1 MDSPNQSGP
10 RWSWAKRLGIL
21 GAVAVPALLS
31 GCTKEQISTGFFP
44 AESKGATSHTE
55 AYTSLWN
62 GAWIALMI
70 VGLIV
75 WGLILWSMVAY
86 RRRKNDRGLPV
97 QLRYSMPIEIL
108 FTVTPLILV
117 LGFFFQSVQ
126 VMEQTTDDTTPGE
139 QVIEV
144 AAKQWAWD
152 FNYVNQ
158 DVYFAGTQVELDG
171 TEKPEETAPVLYLPV
186 DTDLEI
192 KLRSRDV
199 IHSFWVPAFLEK
211 RDMIPGHDQSLHLR
225 AEKEGEYVG
234 KCAELC
240 GEYHSEML
248 FNVKVVSKA
257 EFEDYTKSLEDA
269 GNTGQLGPEYD
280 RNWYPKEGAEK

>member
-1 MDSPNQSGP
+1 MT
-10 RWSWAKRLGIL
+10 L
-21 GAVAVPALLS
+21 PALLS
-31 GCTKEQISTGFFP
+31 GCTKEQIANGFFP
-44 AESKGATSHTE
+44 LESKGATNHTE
-55 AYTSLWN
+55 AYTALWN
-62 GAWIALMI
+62 GAWIASMI

-75 WGLILWSMVAY
+75 WGLILWAIVAY

-97 QLRYSMPIEIL
+97 QMRYSMPIEIL
-108 FTVTPLILV
+108 FTVTPVILV
-117 LGFFFQSVQ
+117 LGFFFQNVQ
-126 VMEQTTDDTTPGE
+126 VMAKTTDDRTPGE

-158 DVYFAGTQVELDG
+158 DVYYAGTQVNLDG
-171 TEKPEETAPVLYLPV
+171 TEKPGENAPTLYLPV
-186 DTDLEI
+186 NTDLEI
-192 KLRSRDV
+192 KLHSRDV

-211 RDMIPGHDQSLHLR
+211 RDMIPGHDQSLFLR

-257 EFEDYTKSLEDA
+257 EFEEYTQSLADQ

-280 RNWYPKEGAEK
+280 RNWYPKEGAQE

>member
-1 MDSPNQSGP
+1 MDSPNQPGP
-10 RWSWAKRLGIL
+10 KRSWAKRLGIL
-21 GAVAVPALLS
+21 GAVTIPALLS
-31 GCTKEQISTGFFP
+31 GCTKEQIATGFFP
-44 AESKGATSHTE
+44 VESKGATNHTE

-62 GAWIALMI
+62 GAWIASL
-70 VGLIV
+70 VLGLIV
-75 WGLILWSMVAY
+75 WGLILWAMIAY

-108 FTVTPLILV
+108 FTVTPIIVV

-126 VMEQTTDDTTPGE
+126 VMDKTTDDRTPGE

-144 AAKQWAWD
+144 AGKQWAWD
-152 FNYVNQ
+152 FNYVTEN
-158 DVYFAGTQVELDG
+158 VHLAGTQVALDG
-171 TEKPEETAPVLYLPV
+171 TEAPEKTAPTLYLPV

-192 KLRSRDV
+192 RLRSRDV
-199 IHSFWVPAFLEK
+199 IHSFWIPAFLEK
-211 RDMIPGHDQSLHLR
+211 RDMIPGHPQSIHLR

-248 FNVKVVSKA
+248 FNVKVVSQQ
-257 EFEDYTKSLEDA
+257 EFEQYTKSLADQ
-269 GNTGQLGPEYD
+269 GNTGVLGPEYD
-280 RNWYPKEGAEK
+280 RNWYPKEGAQQ

>member
-1 MDSPNQSGP
+1 MDSPNQAGP
-10 RWSWAKRLGIL
+10 GRSWAKRLGTL
-21 GAVAVPALLS
+21 GAVAVLALLS
-31 GCTKEQISTGFFP
+31 GCTKEQVSTGFFP
-44 AESKGATSHTE
+44 AESKGATNHTE

-62 GAWIALMI
+62 GAWIALLI

-108 FTVTPLILV
+108 FTVTPVILV

-126 VMEQTTDDTTPGE
+126 VMEKTIDDTTPGE

-158 DVYFAGTQVELDG
+158 DVYFAGTQVPLDG
-171 TEKPEETAPVLYLPV
+171 SEKPGEEAPTLYLPV

-257 EFEDYTKSLEDA
+257 EFEDYTKSLADE
-269 GNTGQLGPEYD
+269 GNKGQLGPEYD

>member
-10 RWSWAKRLGIL
+10 QRSWAKRLGIL
-21 GAVAVPALLS
+21 SAVLIPALLS
-31 GCTKEQISTGFFP
+31 GCTKEQIATGFFP
-44 AESKGATSHTE
+44 VESQGATNHTD
-55 AYTSLWN
+55 AYTALWN
-62 GAWIALMI
+62 GGWIALLI

-75 WGLILWSMVAY
+75 WGLILWAMVAY
-86 RRRKNDRGLPV
+86 RRRKHDRGLPV
-97 QLRYSMPIEIL
+97 QMRYSMPIEIL
-108 FTVTPLILV
+108 FTVTPVVLV
-117 LGFFFQSVQ
+117 LGFFFQNVQ
-126 VMEQTTDDTTPGE
+126 VMEQTTDDTSPGE

-152 FNYVNQ
+152 FNYETE
-158 DVYFAGTQVELDG
+158 DVYYAGTQVELDG

-192 KLRSRDV
+192 RLHSRDV
-199 IHSFWVPAFLEK
+199 LHSFWVPAFLEK

-248 FNVKVVSKA
+248 FNVKVVSKE
-257 EFEDYTKSLEDA
+257 EFQDYTQSLADQ

>member
-10 RWSWAKRLGIL
+10 RRSWAKRLGIL
-21 GAVAVPALLS
+21 GALALPALLS
-31 GCTKEQISTGFFP
+31 GCTKEQIANGFFP
-44 AESKGATSHTE
+44 LESKGATNHTE
-55 AYTSLWN
+55 AYTALWN
-62 GAWIALMI
+62 GAWIASMI

-75 WGLILWSMVAY
+75 WGLILWAIVAY

-97 QLRYSMPIEIL
+97 QMRYSMPIEIL
-108 FTVTPLILV
+108 FTVTPVILV
-117 LGFFFQSVQ
+117 LGFFFQNVQ
-126 VMEQTTDDTTPGE
+126 VMAKTTDDRTPGE

-158 DVYFAGTQVELDG
+158 DVYYAGTQVNLDG
-171 TEKPEETAPVLYLPV
+171 TEKPGEKAPTLYLPV
-186 DTDLEI
+186 NTDLEI
-192 KLRSRDV
+192 KLHSRDV

-211 RDMIPGHDQSLHLR
+211 RDMIPGHDQSLFLR

-257 EFEDYTKSLEDA
+257 EFDAYTKSLADE

-280 RNWYPKEGAEK
+280 RNWYPKEGAEE

>member
-1 MDSPNQSGP
+1 M
-10 RWSWAKRLGIL
+10 I
-21 GAVAVPALLS
+21 PALLS
-31 GCTKEQISTGFFP
+31 GCTKEQIATGFFP
-44 AESKGATSHTE
+44 VESQGATNHTD
-55 AYTSLWN
+55 AYTALWN
-62 GAWIALMI
+62 GGWIALLI

-75 WGLILWSMVAY
+75 WGLILWAMVAY
-86 RRRKNDRGLPV
+86 RRRKHDRGLPV
-97 QLRYSMPIEIL
+97 QMRYSMPIEIL
-108 FTVTPLILV
+108 FTVTPVVLV
-117 LGFFFQSVQ
+117 LGFFFQNVQ
-126 VMEQTTDDTTPGE
+126 VMEKTTDDTTPGE

-152 FNYVNQ
+152 FNYETEN
-158 DVYFAGTQVELDG
+158 VYYAGTQVALDG
-171 TEKPEETAPVLYLPV
+171 TEEPEETAPVLYLPV

-192 KLRSRDV
+192 RLHSRDV
-199 IHSFWVPAFLEK
+199 LHSFWVPAFLEK

-248 FNVKVVSKA
+248 FNVKVVSKE
-257 EFEDYTKSLEDA
+257 EFQEYTQSLADQ

>member
-1 MDSPNQSGP
+1 
-10 RWSWAKRLGIL
+10 
-21 GAVAVPALLS
+21 
-31 GCTKEQISTGFFP
+31 
-44 AESKGATSHTE
+44 
-55 AYTSLWN
+55 
-62 GAWIALMI
+62 
-70 VGLIV
+70 
-75 WGLILWSMVAY
+75 
-86 RRRKNDRGLPV
+86 
-97 QLRYSMPIEIL
+97 
-108 FTVTPLILV
+108 
-117 LGFFFQSVQ
+117 
-126 VMEQTTDDTTPGE
+126 
-139 QVIEV
+139 
-144 AAKQWAWD
+144 
-152 FNYVNQ
+152 
-158 DVYFAGTQVELDG
+158 
-171 TEKPEETAPVLYLPV
+171 V

-257 EFEDYTKSLEDA
+257 EFEDYTKSLADE
-269 GNTGQLGPEYD
+269 GNKGQLGPEYD

>member
-10 RWSWAKRLGIL
+10 QRSWAKRLGIL
-21 GAVAVPALLS
+21 SAVLIPAVLS
-31 GCTKEQISTGFFP
+31 GCTKEQVATGFFP
-44 AESKGATSHTE
+44 VESKGATSHTG

-62 GAWIALMI
+62 GAWIALLI
-70 VGLIV
+70 IGLIV
-75 WGLILWSMVAY
+75 WGLMLWAMVAY
-86 RRRKNDRGLPV
+86 RRRKHDRGLPV
-97 QLRYSMPIEIL
+97 QMRYSMPIEIL
-108 FTVTPLILV
+108 FTVTPVILV
-117 LGFFFQSVQ
+117 LGFFFQSVE
-126 VMEQTTDDTTPGE
+126 VMNKTTDDDTPGE

-152 FNYVNQ
+152 FNYETEN
-158 DVYFAGTQVELDG
+158 VYFAGTQVHLDG

-192 KLRSRDV
+192 KLHSRDV
-199 IHSFWVPAFLEK
+199 IHSFWIPAFLEK

-225 AEKEGEYVG
+225 AEKEGDYVG

-240 GEYHSEML
+240 GEFHSEML
-248 FNVKVVSKA
+248 FNVKVVSKN
-257 EFEDYTKSLEDA
+257 EFADYTASLADQ

-280 RNWYPKEGAEK
+280 RNWYPKEGADK